1 MLYLGSGISKP
12 RFELELDLDCLL
24 NRFFF
29 WVNSKYIY
37 VSKSCKNPNFQVNK

>member
-29 WVNSKYIY
+29 WMNSKYIY
-37 VSKSCKNPNFQVNK
+37 MYQNLVKIQISK